1 MLLTSL
7 ADGRNTFNMSA
18 IMRRAFQLG
27 RYALQLCHT
36 VAERNRQ
43 RSDWLKKAW
52 AEAKSQVR
60 EFARQRVLDTEMRT
74 ALAASARDSAALA
87 ASLGNNPIAIR
98 DALLRET
105 MRDRMNFAAV
115 ARLEGAFVA
124 ALATK
129 QLQ

>member
-1 MLLTSL
+1 MLLTSQ
-7 ADGRNTFNMSA
+7 ADGRNAFNMSA

-27 RYALQLCHT
+27 RFALQLCRT
-36 VAERNRQ
+36 VAERNLQ
-43 RSDWLKKAW
+43 RSRWLKKAW
-52 AEAKSQVR
+52 AEAKSEAR
-60 EFARQRVLDTEMRT
+60 EFARKKVLDAEMRA

-105 MRDRMNFAAV
+105 TRDRMNFAAV
-115 ARLEGAFVA
+115 ARLEGALVA

-129 QLQ
+129 QLL